1 MRQWMNPKHIA
12 WWGLTNSDLHA
23 EEPRPVRDSVLRVS
37 LVKENITIGRSLSS
51 GGKDLSG

>member
-1 MRQWMNPKHIA
+1 MNPKHIA

-51 GGKDLSG
+51 RGKDLSG